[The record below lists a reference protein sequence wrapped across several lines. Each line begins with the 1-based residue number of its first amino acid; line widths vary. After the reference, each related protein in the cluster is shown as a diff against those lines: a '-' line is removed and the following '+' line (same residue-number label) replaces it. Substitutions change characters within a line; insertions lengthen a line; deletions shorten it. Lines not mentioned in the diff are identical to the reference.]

1 MLSLHTLVKQWNAF
15 SWCLRFKQNDV
26 KQPTN
31 EKQTKRKP
39 ESRSTTL
46 RVDTVVPVRQ
56 TRSRVKRHLG
66 HKLHVLLTCSVVNPD
81 QGCNPN
87 ENISQRVTPNA
98 QTSDDDENEKALTH
112 SGAHLCKKHTT
123 SARRKFKAR
132 RRM

>member
-1 MLSLHTLVKQWNAF
+1 M
-15 SWCLRFKQNDV
+15 
-26 KQPTN
+26 
-31 EKQTKRKP
+31 
-39 ESRSTTL
+39 L
-46 RVDTVVPVRQ
+46 RVDTVDPVRQ
-56 TRSRVKRHLG
+56 TRSKVKRYLG
-66 HKLHVLLTCSVVNPD
+66 DKILHVLLTCSVVNPD

-98 QTSDDDENEKALTH
+98 QTSEHDEKEKALTH